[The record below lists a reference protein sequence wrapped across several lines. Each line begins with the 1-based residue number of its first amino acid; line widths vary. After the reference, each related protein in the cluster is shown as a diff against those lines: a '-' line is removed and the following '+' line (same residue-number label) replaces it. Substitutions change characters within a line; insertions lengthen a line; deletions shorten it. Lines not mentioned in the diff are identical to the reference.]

1 MELMGKACRTARDWV
16 TDYASHRTGAR
27 LREVEIPFTRLRM
40 ALAKLWLAYPCCFVR
55 RAALRLY
62 VEPLFLAMSC
72 FTSLWRCPEVGLPVS
87 RCPEKTGLPDL
98 GGKNDH
104 ACNPLGFPSTLL
116 FFVELPFSSK
126 SHPGNSESKR
136 VSQLPSSSQ

>member
-1 MELMGKACRTARDWV
+1 
-16 TDYASHRTGAR
+16 
-27 LREVEIPFTRLRM
+27 
-40 ALAKLWLAYPCCFVR
+40 
-55 RAALRLY
+55 
-62 VEPLFLAMSC
+62 MSC

-104 ACNPLGFPSTLL
+104 ACTPLVFPSTLL

-126 SHPGNSESKR
+126 RHPEIERKR
-136 VSQLPSSSQ
+136 LFAITSSSLNFRDDSCLSMLCSKESAARSSLRGITVC